1 MNIAVRPVTD
11 ELVLTRD
18 IAAPRERVF
27 AAWTDVRQAARWW
40 VPRDFTTLSC
50 EMDVRPGGVWRRR
63 MRAPGG
69 AVVTKHGVYREVV
82 APERLAFTYITEGA
96 TGVIDPETLVTL
108 TFADLGGR
116 TRLTLRH
123 DNLPGADLSAA
134 HQVAWGTYLPRLAA
148 VAAGADPGPDPHS
161 AS

>member
-50 EMDVRPGGVWRRR
+50 EMDVRPGGVWRRC

-69 AVVTKHGVYREVV
+69 AVITKYGIYREVV
-82 APERLAFTYITEGA
+82 APERLVFTYITEGA
-96 TGVIDPETLVTL
+96 AGIVDPETLVTL

-123 DNLPGADLSAA
+123 GAFETDAA
-134 HQVAWGTYLPRLAA
+134 RIDHQGGWTGALERFEAFMAA
-148 VAAGADPGPDPHS
+148 N
-161 AS
+161 